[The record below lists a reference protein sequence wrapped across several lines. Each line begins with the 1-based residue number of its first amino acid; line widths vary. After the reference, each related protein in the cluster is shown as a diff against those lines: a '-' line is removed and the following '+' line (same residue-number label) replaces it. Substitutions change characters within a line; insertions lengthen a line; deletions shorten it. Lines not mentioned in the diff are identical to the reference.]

1 MLDIPP
7 SVPSAKLQTALLE
20 QRPRS
25 QIIGDGTQNQEL
37 VIWENRK
44 WQQLTHWPLGYV
56 EVISESIT
64 LKLVIQSSSL
74 IIHNTTKLH
83 SGKYIRNITSVG
95 INPGICVFYWFSWM
109 YLTHFP
115 KCEPW
120 SLMKSQY
127 WFRLWHGTTRQQ
139 AITWTSV
146 DKDGLIDFNHNHCSS
161 AHWGQTNGQHFAEKN
176 LKSI

>member
-1 MLDIPP
+1 MLGVPP
-7 SVPSAKLQTALLE
+7 SVPSAKLQTALLA
-20 QRPRS
+20 QWPRS

-83 SGKYIRNITSVG
+83 SEFVFS
-95 INPGICVFYWFSWM
+95 NPWFSWM

-161 AHWGQTNGQHFAEKN
+161 THWGQTNGQHFAEKN
-176 LKSI
+176 FKSI